1 MKTTLIAACA
11 VMAAVSVAGAQEIKT
26 DFDGAG
32 KGSFQLA
39 GAADVKV
46 YFEDKPGLPAASQPA
61 YQDTAS
67 VPVIQGREF
76 TAAEQA
82 ELDRSIG
89 SAIAYVQAKGMKAEF
104 AASLEC
110 LKKSGTPRQK
120 FEFVYQP
127 SGQAYLFPEACVTS
141 DKGVCDWIVENV
153 CRTITVVSCAWV
165 TSGDNPPITKK
176 ECHNEAKEDCKEVK
190 NWVCS

>member
-1 MKTTLIAACA
+1 MKNMIIAACA
-11 VMAAVSVAGAQEIKT
+11 VLAAVSLAGAQEPKL
-26 DFDGAG
+26 DFDGGEKGNIEFAG
-32 KGSFQLA
+32 EESI
-39 GAADVKV
+39 KV
-46 YFEDKPGLPAASQPA
+46 YFDGKPGPQAASSPA
-61 YQDTAS
+61 YQDTA
-67 VPVIQGREF
+67 VAPVIPGREF

-82 ELDRSIG
+82 ELDKSIG

-127 SGQAYLFPEACVTS
+127 AGQAYLFPEACVSS